1 MQFQR
6 KTSQGVFSLLI
17 KVLIVVIIFQELIL
31 VAKKIDFPKPS
42 KKIEKVIPNETF
54 KIIK

>member
-6 KTSQGVFSLLI
+6 KTSPGVFGLLI
-17 KVLIVVIIFQELIL
+17 KVLILVIIFSALIL
-31 VAKKIDFPKPS
+31 VANKIDFPKPS